1 MQSVNTFLHIVD
13 IVIRLVVALIDCA
26 HFVAGLGD
34 FGQRAVLE
42 IFRQRLGK
50 VRKGLMP
57 VAMRAVQGLANLRLD
72 RRKHSLH
79 LERKNE

>member
-1 MQSVNTFLHIVD
+1 
-13 IVIRLVVALIDCA
+13 
-26 HFVAGLGD
+26 
-34 FGQRAVLE
+34 
-42 IFRQRLGK
+42 
-50 VRKGLMP
+50 MP